1 MPDST
6 DISGKGEA
14 AKTRRSR
21 KDSQALTR
29 ARLIEVARK
38 HFLRDGLAGAVAEK
52 IAEEAGFTRGAL
64 YANFNGREDLFL
76 AVVRSSVDSEL
87 EVFRGILKSEGTPEE
102 RFGRMRE
109 AFADMVAN
117 PGWVLLE
124 AEFQANALRNEDV
137 RKVLREHLE
146 GRMKEGAAMLRQ
158 FDQQLGVSLPAAPE
172 EIAIVLGSL
181 GQGLAMRLAIMQ
193 RAELEQGN
201 SEKMRALAMLCFD
214 RIVGTPRG

>member
-1 MPDST
+1 MPDRT
-6 DISGKGEA
+6 DIPGKGGA

-38 HFLRDGLAGAVAEK
+38 HFLRDGLSGAVAEK

-64 YANFNGREDLFL
+64 YANFSGREDLFL

-87 EVFRGILKSEGTPEE
+87 EVFRGILASEGTPEE

-181 GQGLAMRLAIMQ
+181 GQGLAIRLAIMQ